1 MISFFFKFRNPGLM
15 ISYTRFGHVDY
26 SGTFFISD
34 TRDDDFAGIVF
45 GYQSNRWTIRIFLFI
60 EGKHPRAGTS

>member
-1 MISFFFKFRNPGLM
+1 MQWFYINLNFVTEDVVCHSSNPGLL
-15 ISYTRFGHVDY
+15 ISYTKFGHVDY

-45 GYQSNRWTIRIFLFI
+45 GYQSNR
-60 EGKHPRAGTS
+60 

>member
-1 MISFFFKFRNPGLM
+1 M

-60 EGKHPRAGTS
+60 EGKPPRAGTS